1 MKQSRFLLAGLLV
14 FVGAGLCRGSL
25 RFSGWT
31 ADLPGGIVFA
41 QNGGSSDAE
50 RIARIENGLL
60 APVVIQGQAAQTF
73 KLAARM
79 EHYKVPGVSMA
90 FFEGGRI
97 VWTRAYGF
105 ADVASKKPVATDT
118 IFEAGSISKP
128 TTALATLHL
137 VQQGKLDLDQDVNQ
151 KLVGW
156 KVPENEFTKKRKV
169 TLRRILSHSAGL
181 TVHGFPGYSSD
192 EAVPSLLQILNGEKP
207 ANTAPIRVDV
217 IPGTL
222 WRYSGG
228 GYAIL
233 QLLLTETTHELF
245 PQFLQELVLG
255 PDGMTHSTF
264 EQPLPAKL
272 RPVAATPYR
281 ATGEPVKGGAHTY
294 PEMAAAGLWTTP
306 SDLAKMAIEVQAEFA
321 GKSSKILSQQM
332 MKQMLS
338 VQKDPSGLGFFV
350 KDEAGG
356 PRFSHDGSDEGFVST
371 LQAYTAGSGQGVAIM
386 TNGDRGGELIGEI
399 ERGIAK
405 EYSWPDFQPKGHPIT
420 KVAPAALQVYV
431 GEYEIPGV
439 AKLTV
444 LFRDGRLFVQNTGD
458 PDIDELLPES
468 DTRFFILSQDLEVDF
483 VKDEKQRVS
492 KIVIHIGDETLEAK
506 KIS

>member
-1 MKQSRFLLAGLLV
+1 MKQSRFLLAGLLM
-14 FVGAGLCRGSL
+14 FASAGLCGGSL
-25 RFSGWT
+25 RSSGCT
-31 ADLPGGIVFA
+31 ADLPREVVFA
-41 QNGGSSDAE
+41 QNGGSSDAD

-73 KLAARM
+73 KMAARM
-79 EHYKVPGVSMA
+79 EHYKVPGVSIA
-90 FFEGGRI
+90 FFEGGKI
-97 VWTRAYGF
+97 YWTRTYGF
-105 ADVASKKPVATDT
+105 ADVASMKPVATDT

-137 VQQGKLDLDQDVNQ
+137 VQEGKLDLDQDVNQ
-151 KLVGW
+151 KLAAW
-156 KVPENEFTKKRKV
+156 KVPESELTRDRKV
-169 TLRRILSHSAGL
+169 TLRRILSHSAGV
-181 TVHGFPGYSSD
+181 TVHGFPGYASD
-192 EAVPSLLQILNGEKP
+192 EAVPSLVQILNGEKP

-245 PQFLQELVLG
+245 PQLLQELVLG
-255 PDGMTHSTF
+255 PAGMTHSIF
-264 EQPLPAKL
+264 EQPLSAKL

-294 PEMAAAGLWTTP
+294 PEMAAGLWTTP

-356 PRFSHDGSDEGFVST
+356 PRFSHDGSDEGFIST
-371 LQAYTAGSGQGVAIM
+371 LQAYAAGCGQGVAIM

-405 EYSWPDFQPKGHPIT
+405 EYGWPDFQPKARAIT
-420 KVAPAALQVYV
+420 KVAPAVLQGYV

-444 LFRDGRLFVQNTGD
+444 LLRDGRLFVQNTGD
-458 PDIDELLPES
+458 PDADELLPES

-492 KIVIHIGDETLEAK
+492 KIVIDIGDETLEAK